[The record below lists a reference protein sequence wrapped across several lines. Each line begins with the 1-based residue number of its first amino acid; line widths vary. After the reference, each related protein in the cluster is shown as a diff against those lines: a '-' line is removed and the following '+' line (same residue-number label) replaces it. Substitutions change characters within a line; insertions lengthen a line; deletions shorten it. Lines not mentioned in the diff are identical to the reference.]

1 MFCLICHDAFQ
12 QQFTW
17 SGNSLI
23 PLVKHLYWNEALGME
38 SGLILPMLT
47 KKTMATGNNELIE
60 NVVSMIT
67 AIYFD
72 FVRYYVKNNK
82 LYIEVREHR

>member
-1 MFCLICHDAFQ
+1 MLNNNYWIDQLLPTFFNEFMFLLYTKREVRLQAALR
-12 QQFTW
+12 
-17 SGNSLI
+17 SLNHPTI
-23 PLVKHLYWNEALGME
+23 IERISIRAIR
-38 SGLILPMLT
+38 SSML
-47 KKTMATGNNELIE
+47 AVIR
-60 NVVSMIT
+60 SMIT